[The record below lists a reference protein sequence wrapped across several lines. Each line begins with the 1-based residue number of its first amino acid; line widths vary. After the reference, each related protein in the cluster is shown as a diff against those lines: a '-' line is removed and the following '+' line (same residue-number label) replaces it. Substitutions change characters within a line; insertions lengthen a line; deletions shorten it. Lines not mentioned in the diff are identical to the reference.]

1 MTIWARDPVSEAFLR
16 EQVRAGQYVQ
26 IVERSAPDVEGAI
39 IQADLLTFTEK
50 RVLRAFFRHDRVKEV
65 AEELYIAS
73 DTVKKHLKHIYQ
85 KLGVYSSHRALVKAM
100 ELGLL
105 GDGDGDSIKG

>member
-1 MTIWARDPVSEAFLR
+1 MGDCLNKVFVPSCLPPALIIPRIITRRGDYP
-16 EQVRAGQYVQ
+16 
-26 IVERSAPDVEGAI
+26 PDVEGAI